1 MQRDEDTRVGGVD
14 LWSMVATD
22 PEVVGG
28 GSAGGKGA
36 GDGDSSTLLVAGD
49 AGSGKSS
56 LIQMFLKPNSS
67 KDPKSTFALEYN
79 FARRKNAGAGMKSLA
94 HIWEL
99 GGDIKEPGLLGI
111 PLTTTTLPSASVM
124 IVVDLSQPQ
133 NVLTSL
139 QRWIQLIRE
148 HIQAK
153 MGEIKATS
161 SDLAARM
168 KAEAKKRYGGRKNPG
183 GEQGEG
189 EAEGEAEGKAEE
201 EVGHEDLGRVR
212 PCEVPIIIVGNKYDQ
227 FRTRPSA
234 DRRALMQAIRFMAHY
249 HGASFIATSRTDSSY
264 RDSFRSVM
272 NTVAFAL
279 PMKSIRQVTGDKPT
293 HVSAGM
299 DTFRGVLLATGT
311 GKTTEEDGN
320 SQFAASDADIEAYVG
335 GSGVR
340 KDCWGRFHEVLG
352 SIFGAPD
359 ASAGASAVPLAE
371 ADSGLEGETKENGAA
386 ALGNEYPEADIDEAR
401 AAMDVKLDQYILD
414 VERRERLN
422 ASNEVEAAAATRGSE
437 LDDDASRRRK

>member
-1 MQRDEDTRVGGVD
+1 MPRDEETGGGVD
-14 LWSMVATD
+14 LWTMTQTDAEVVSGAAGGGGATD
-22 PEVVGG
+22 
-28 GSAGGKGA
+28 
-36 GDGDSSTLLVAGD
+36 GDSSSTLLVAGD
-49 AGSGKSS
+49 AGCGKSS
-56 LIQMFLKPNSS
+56 LIQMFLKPNSN

-111 PLTTTTLPSASVM
+111 PLTAANLPSASVM

-148 HIQAK
+148 HIQVK
-153 MGEIKATS
+153 MGEIKAMNG
-161 SDLAARM
+161 DLAASM
-168 KAEAKKRYGGRKNPG
+168 KADAKKRYGGTKKEG
-183 GEQGEG
+183 GGSGEEGKGEG
-189 EAEGEAEGKAEE
+189 EDE

-234 DRRALMQAIRFMAHY
+234 ERRALMQAIRFMAHY

-264 RDSFRSVM
+264 RESFRSVI

-293 HVSAGM
+293 QVSAGM
-299 DTFRGVLLATGT
+299 DTFRAVLLAIGT
-311 GKTTEEDGN
+311 GKTAEEDGN
-320 SQFAASDADIEAYVG
+320 SQFATSEADIEAYIG

-352 SIFGAPD
+352 STFGAPD
-359 ASAGASAVPLAE
+359 ATAGASAVPAG
-371 ADSGLEGETKENGAA
+371 ADATDSGLEGGESKDAG
-386 ALGNEYPEADIDEAR
+386 GNEYPEADIDEAR

-422 ASNEVEAAAATRGSE
+422 ASNELEGPRGSE
-437 LDDDASRRRK
+437 LDDSRRRK